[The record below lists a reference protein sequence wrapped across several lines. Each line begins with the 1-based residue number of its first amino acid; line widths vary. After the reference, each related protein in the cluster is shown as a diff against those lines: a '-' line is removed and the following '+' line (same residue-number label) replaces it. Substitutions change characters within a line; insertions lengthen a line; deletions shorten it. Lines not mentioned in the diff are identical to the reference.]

1 MSVTYIMVGGIAV
14 AAFIFLLIHKR
25 SEGLR
30 SLLFKLE
37 NDNNVLEI
45 RVNEM
50 EEERGQVQGNVAQL
64 KGRME
69 AHEEAVA
76 AEQRAISEAAL
87 QQEQLKT
94 ETFVEYLIRAGTVT
108 KEHLVKVKA
117 YKEKNR
123 SQNSVEELLI
133 MLDFVSGSAMQQAKT
148 AYAAG
153 KSAKD
158 IPSPEQGKTV

>member
-1 MSVTYIMVGGIAV
+1 MSFVYIMVGGIAV
-14 AAFIFLLIHKR
+14 AAFIFMIIHKR

-30 SLLFKLE
+30 ALLFKLE

-50 EEERGQVQGNVAQL
+50 EEERNLVQGNVAQL
-64 KGRME
+64 KGRVE
-69 AHEEAVA
+69 AYEEALA
-76 AEQRAISEAAL
+76 AQQRAISEAAL

-94 ETFVEYLIRAGTVT
+94 ETFVEFLMRTGVVT
-108 KEHLVKVKA
+108 KEHLIKVKA

-133 MLDFVSGSAMQQAKT
+133 MLDFVSGTALQQAKA

-153 KSAKD
+153 RACKD
-158 IPSPEQGKTV
+158 